1 MKKKEDPAPA
11 SEAAISTSTNAYVEK
26 RDFCDTSFSRQKE
39 IFAKM
44 SFLRQKRIILLSNF
58 YQNKRMA
65 QQAVETFDKIC
76 EAKPDA
82 MGTVLVVPA
91 PINTAAPTI
100 QPPTL
105 VS

>member
-1 MKKKEDPAPA
+1 
-11 SEAAISTSTNAYVEK
+11 
-26 RDFCDTSFSRQKE
+26 
-39 IFAKM
+39 
-44 SFLRQKRIILLSNF
+44 
-58 YQNKRMA
+58 MA

-82 MGTVLVVPA
+82 MGTVRVVPA